1 VRAAR
6 LSIVVVVVVVCAWF
20 GLGIRQAHDISSA
33 TSIVAQTGTIPAT
46 ELRAAASALQSAQTL
61 DPDDEVAILRGRLAV
76 KEQDP
81 RRAERILKTVVRD
94 EPMNLEAWI
103 WLAGVSLIDPPEA
116 RIALAHIAR
125 LDPRS

>member
-6 LSIVVVVVVVCAWF
+6 LSICVVAILVCAWF
-20 GLGIRQAHDISSA
+20 ALGIRQAHDISRA
-33 TSIVAQTGTIPAT
+33 TNIVAQPGAIPAT
-46 ELRAAASALQSAQTL
+46 DLRAAASALHAAAPL
-61 DPDDEVAILRGRLAV
+61 DPDHEVDILRGRLAV

>member
-1 VRAAR
+1 VRAVR
-6 LSIVVVVVVVCAWF
+6 LSIFVVAIVVCAWF
-20 GLGIRQAHDISSA
+20 GLGIRQAHDISRA
-33 TSIVAQTGTIPAT
+33 TAIVSQPGTIPADH
-46 ELRAAASALQSAQTL
+46 LRAAASALRAAGPL
-61 DPDDEVAILRGRLAV
+61 DPDHEVDILRGRLAV
-76 KEQDP
+76 KQQDP
-81 RRAERILKTVVRD
+81 QRAERILKTVVRE

>member
-1 VRAAR
+1 VRAVR
-6 LSIVVVVVVVCAWF
+6 LSILVVAIVVCAWF
-20 GLGIRQAHDISSA
+20 GLGIRQAHDISRA
-33 TSIVAQTGTIPAT
+33 TSIVAQAGRIPAA
-46 ELRAAASALQSAQTL
+46 ELRSAASALHSAGTL

-76 KEQDP
+76 KEQDS
-81 RRAERILKTVVRD
+81 RRAERILKTVVQD